1 MNTDIARIIPVSI
14 LSDATPVSVL
24 RETIAQIPIP
34 ENGDWGDDWNSQD
47 WVLDVL
53 GRLVELGILKGE
65 TRDRA
70 VDGMVNAV
78 LEAGDEEVLA

>member
-1 MNTDIARIIPVSI
+1 MLEDSGA
-14 LSDATPVSVL
+14 LEL
-24 RETIAQIPIP
+24 RDTISKVPIP

-47 WVLDVL
+47 WVSDVL
-53 GRLVELGILKGE
+53 GRLVEVGFLDGCK
-65 TRDRA
+65 RDRA